1 MNLKSVKSNNL
12 DYEIT
17 KISTFEKIDISMMNN
32 YIDNNRLIKIN
43 KILSNE
49 SLFERIKNQLLYI
62 KNVGALLRLFGFKNE
77 VLTALHEYYVIK
89 SIEKGLKYDS

>member
-1 MNLKSVKSNNL
+1 
-12 DYEIT
+12 
-17 KISTFEKIDISMMNN
+17 MNN

-62 KNVGALLRLFGFKNE
+62 KILGTLLRLFGFKNE
-77 VLTALHEYYVIK
+77 VLSALHEYYVIK
-89 SIEKGLKYDS
+89 SIENGLKYDS

>member
-1 MNLKSVKSNNL
+1 ML

-17 KISTFEKIDISMMNN
+17 KKSTFEQIDVSMMKN

-43 KILSNE
+43 NILSNE

-62 KNVGALLRLFGFKNE
+62 KILGTLLRLFGFKNE
-77 VLTALHEYYVIK
+77 VLSALHEYYVIK
-89 SIEKGLKYDS
+89 SIENGLKYDS